1 MNHVNAILA
10 NFLWGM
16 VPAYYFVVRS
26 VDPLRMTAY
35 RFVFTFLLLLLIG
48 ILLRKSYTLRF
59 LRQSLIPAGLL
70 TINAYVYLVA
80 VMGGHVLEAAYGYLM
95 APILTIVL
103 GRLIL
108 LEPLSVNQWTGT
120 IVCLAAIVF
129 YAAMAY
135 TLPWFGFGIALPFA
149 LYLIWH
155 RQKGSLSSIE
165 ALKHESLV
173 MLIVPFSLFAFF
185 GSELEALVLFEL
197 GGELGIVIVASGLV
211 TVVPLALYVNSCIG
225 LSIIYLGAYQFI
237 APIVS
242 ALVAIFLFEETMT
255 MAKAITG
262 TGLLIGLAF
271 VTLPIGSYFEG
282 KTRSTN

>member
-48 ILLRKSYTLRF
+48 ILLRKSYTLHF

-165 ALKHESLV
+165 AL
-173 MLIVPFSLFAFF
+173 
-185 GSELEALVLFEL
+185 
-197 GGELGIVIVASGLV
+197 V

-225 LSIIYLGAYQFI
+225 PSIIYLGAYQFI